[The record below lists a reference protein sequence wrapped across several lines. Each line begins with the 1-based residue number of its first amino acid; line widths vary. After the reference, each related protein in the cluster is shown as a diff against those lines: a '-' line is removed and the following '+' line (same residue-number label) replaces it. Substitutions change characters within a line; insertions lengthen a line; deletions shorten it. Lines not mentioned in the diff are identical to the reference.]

1 MHGSSVVKVL
11 KFSAFQREKIRD
23 VSTDEIENRTPA
35 VIEKIPD
42 ISKLLTVRNH
52 FEKYKIS
59 IYTNFVYFPLKLGQ
73 MKLPLQK
80 SMHIRKW
87 LLS

>member
-1 MHGSSVVKVL
+1 MNEVPKIKSQYMESFDLLMFIFCFLTNAWLQCL

-35 VIEKIPD
+35 VIKKIPD

-52 FEKYKIS
+52 FEKYNIS
-59 IYTNFVYFPLKLGQ
+59 FYTNFV
-73 MKLPLQK
+73 
-80 SMHIRKW
+80 
-87 LLS
+87 